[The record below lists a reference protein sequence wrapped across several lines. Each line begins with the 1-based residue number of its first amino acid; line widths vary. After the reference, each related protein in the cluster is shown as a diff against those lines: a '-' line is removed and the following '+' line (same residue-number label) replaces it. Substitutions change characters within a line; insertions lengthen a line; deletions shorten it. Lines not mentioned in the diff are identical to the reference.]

1 MPIEPGRKIQAKR
14 GLLGHRGCMIFDD
27 RFLPF
32 IGVGIEL
39 VQPFHD
45 DPLAVLGI
53 TREHV
58 VDVQLPLA
66 GFYG

>member
-1 MPIEPGRKIQAKR
+1 
-14 GLLGHRGCMIFDD
+14 MIFDD

-32 IGVGIEL
+32 VGVGIEL
-39 VQPFHD
+39 VQPFHN